1 MSFWPKQFSEG
12 EQQKS
17 QRTFE
22 AMLNILSFEIPSHSG
37 RMATIKKTNNNAG
50 KDVRKMEPLYTVR
63 EYSAVTGTMETSKY
77 GPPETKSRTT
87 IRSIYT
93 SPK

>member
-1 MSFWPKQFSEG
+1 MSFWPEQFSEG

-50 KDVRKMEPLYTVR
+50 KDIRKMEPLYTVGNTVLSQAQWKPVNMALQKLR
-63 EYSAVTGTMETSKY
+63 VELL
-77 GPPETKSRTT
+77 
-87 IRSIYT
+87 
-93 SPK
+93 